1 MRKLASFIFAMALCM
16 SLAVPAAAAISNQ
29 GGHHGGK
36 PTSPKT
42 GSSTV
47 AVLALT
53 SCAAGGIGAVAYK
66 KSKE

>member
-1 MRKLASFIFAMALCM
+1 MRKFASFIFALALCM
-16 SLAVPAAAAISNQ
+16 SLAVPVAATMSNQ
-29 GGHHGGK
+29 GGNDGGK
-36 PTSPKT
+36 TTSPKT

-53 SCAAGGIGAVAYK
+53 TCAAGGVGVAAYK

>member
-1 MRKLASFIFAMALCM
+1 MFALALCM
-16 SLAVPAAAAISNQ
+16 SLSIPVAATVISNQ
-29 GGHHGGK
+29 GGNEGGK

-53 SCAAGGIGAVAYK
+53 TCAAGGVGVAAYK